1 MRKLNNQLIFSPSD
15 LITFSDSKFDS
26 WMERCFLEFPDEVQ
40 PDERDESLEIVA
52 RHGNTHELAF
62 LSLLKMEGYDIAE
75 IDPRSESAERD
86 TIAAMRNGREV
97 VYQGLLK
104 AGEFAGLSDFLV
116 KVPGPSDLGD
126 FHYEVWDTKLSKKA
140 KPYYLLQL
148 CCYAEMLETIQGRL
162 PGSVRVVLGDLSKK
176 EFRTLEYLYRYRQLK
191 AEFLEFQGRFSK
203 DNPPEDWTA
212 GTYSRW
218 NAVSEKLLE
227 GCDHLSRVANIRQ
240 SQIDRLRDADIQ
252 TMTALSESTAR
263 SIPKMTATTFS
274 KLKQQARLQIRSKN
288 ENKTVWELLPPV
300 PGQGLALLPPTS
312 VNDVYFDMEGY
323 PLTEGGLEYLF
334 GVVYEDSDT
343 QLVFKDWW
351 AHSREEEKVAFEQ
364 FVDWIYARWMADPG
378 MHVYHYAAY
387 EVSAVKRLAGRHATR
402 VEEIDNMLRSEVFV
416 DLFQVV
422 RQSLCVGEPS
432 YSIKYVEH
440 LYREKRSGTVS
451 KATDSVVF
459 YENWLMAPD
468 GETWEVSKILKEIR
482 DYNEEDCVSTIQL
495 AQWLR
500 LRQAENGIVF
510 SGKVAEAPTI
520 VREQTAAAV
529 LARKLCEEAEAITDP
544 EIKRVQKLLAGLL
557 EFHKREDK
565 PMWSRMFERQKMSQ
579 EELCHDLDCLAG
591 LTWTRR
597 PAEQIKKSFGYQYK
611 FDPNQD
617 TKLEAGKPCRF
628 VHDQSSTKIAE
639 LDRING
645 LVTIVV
651 GPSKPAP
658 PDEIALMAD
667 EFVDSSPISESIYR
681 VCQNWHEK
689 RVMPQALSDLL
700 FRNEPQIRGRFAG
713 SSIANAQ
720 DIRDVA
726 GAISRM
732 QNTCLSIQGP
742 PGTGKTYTASHSI
755 IELLRQG
762 KRVGITSNSHKAI
775 DNLLAKVAELGES
788 EGVSVCA
795 AKVGPNDSSSTPRRM
810 PGVKQIRGS
819 NSFFTNGALDSFNLI
834 AGTAWLFSNENAAG
848 LLDYLFVDEAG
859 QVSLANLTAVSPST
873 SNIVLLGD
881 QMQLEQP
888 IQGSHPGEC
897 GQSCL
902 EYLLQE
908 RATIP
913 DNLGIFLGTTRRM
926 HSDICEVISQ
936 AVYDSRLTSHD
947 DNNKQMLIA
956 PGQLSTAFS
965 KRSGIVWIPV
975 SHSGNTQASD
985 EEVLAIENLVNLLL
999 KCCVSDKQGNINV
1012 VALSDILIVTPYN
1025 MQVRKIASRIP
1036 GACVASVDK
1045 FQGQEAPIVIL
1056 SMCASEGS
1064 GSPRG
1069 LDFLFSRSRLNVAI
1083 SRAKT
1088 LAFVVG
1094 SPELVNTRTTS
1105 LKQMKL
1111 LSFFC
1116 QIVSAGQTANDVMLP
1131 DEAILPISA

>member
-26 WMERCFLEFPDEVQ
+26 WMERRFLEYPDEVQ

-62 LSLLKMEGYDIAE
+62 LALLKSEGYDIAE
-75 IDPRSESAERD
+75 IDPKSEHAERD
-86 TIAAMRNGREV
+86 TIAAMRNGREI
-97 VYQGLLK
+97 VYQGLLR

-116 KVPGPSDLGD
+116 KVPGCSDLGD

-212 GTYSRW
+212 GAYSRW
-218 NAVSEKLLE
+218 NSVSEKLLE
-227 GCDHLSRVANIRQ
+227 DCDHLSRVANIRQ

-252 TMTALSESTAR
+252 TMTSLSESSLT
-263 SIPKMTATTFS
+263 SIPKMTAATFS
-274 KLKQQARLQIRSKN
+274 KLRQQAKLQIRSRR
-288 ENKTVWELLPPV
+288 ENTTVWELLPPAA
-300 PGQGLALLPPTS
+300 GKGLALLPTPS
-312 VNDVYFDMEGY
+312 RNDVYFDMEGY

-334 GVVYEDSDT
+334 GVVYEADEK
-343 QLVFKDWW
+343 LVFKDWW
-351 AHSREEEKVAFEQ
+351 AHNREEEKVAFER
-364 FVDWIYARWMADPG
+364 FVDWIYARWIEDPG
-378 MHVYHYAAY
+378 MHVYHYASY

-402 VEEIDNMLRSEVFV
+402 VEEIDNMLRGEVFV

-432 YSIKYVEH
+432 YSIKYIEH

-459 YENWLMAPD
+459 YENWLEMPD
-468 GETWEVSKILKEIR
+468 GADWTVSRILKEIR
-482 DYNEEDCVSTIQL
+482 DYNEEDCISTIQL

-500 LRQAENGIVF
+500 LRKEENGIVF
-510 SGKVAEAPTI
+510 SGKITEAPA
-520 VREQTAAAV
+520 VAREMTEAAV
-529 LARKLCEEAEAITDP
+529 LARTLSDDADLIADP
-544 EIKRVQKLLAGLL
+544 EVKRVQKLLAGLL

-565 PMWSRMFERQKMSQ
+565 PMWQRMFERQKMSQ

-591 LTWTRR
+591 LKWTRR
-597 PAEQIKKSFGYQYK
+597 PAIPIKKSFGYQYS

-617 TKLEAGKPCRF
+617 TKLEAGKSCRF
-628 VHDQSSTKIAE
+628 VHDNSSTKIEE
-639 LDRING
+639 LDRTNG
-645 LVTIVV
+645 FVTIVV

-658 PDEIALMAD
+658 PEEIALMAD
-667 EFVDSSPISESIYR
+667 EFVDATPISESIFR
-681 VCQNWHEK
+681 VCKNWHEK
-689 RVMPQALSDLL
+689 QEMPQALSDLL
-700 FRNEPQIRGRFAG
+700 FRNEPQIKGRFAG
-713 SSIANAQ
+713 SSIANGE
-720 DIRDVA
+720 DVRDVA
-726 GAISRM
+726 NAILRM

-755 IELLRQG
+755 VELLKQG

-775 DNLLAKVAELGES
+775 DNLLGKVTELAES
-788 EGVSVCA
+788 NGVVVHA
-795 AKVGPNDSSSTPRRM
+795 AKVGPNDPTASSRRI

-819 NSFFTNGALDSFNLI
+819 NSFFKSGTLDTFNVV
-834 AGTAWLFSNENAAG
+834 AGTAWLFSNADAAG
-848 LLDYLFVDEAG
+848 MLDYLFVDEAG

-913 DNLGIFLGTTRRM
+913 DHLGIFLCTTRRM
-926 HSDICEVISQ
+926 HADICDVISQ
-936 AVYDSRLTSHD
+936 AVYDSRLNSHP

-956 PGQLSTAFS
+956 PGQLSTNFS

-999 KCCVSDKQGNINV
+999 KCCVSDKHGDINV
-1012 VALSDILIVTPYN
+1012 VTMRDILIVTPYN

-1064 GSPRG
+1064 SSPRG
-1069 LDFLFSRSRLNVAI
+1069 LDFLFSRSRLNVAV

-1116 QIVSAGQTANDVMLP
+1116 QIVSAGRSAEAETIP
-1131 DEAILPISA
+1131 DDAVWPRSA